1 METYNST
8 IEMSINTTSTNTSSI
23 SFKPELR
30 IYPDAFRHVYISTH
44 PVKYVYMETDKY
56 AEADD
61 YRMIV
66 SNIEFI
72 LAVLNSLIQ
81 EEIAKVSSLSA
92 VNRNTHI
99 NNHYLKQMY
108 KIFLYGYFKLDA
120 LCSIYNTLDYN
131 DTVCEQDNYAWD
143 SYNNILVGFNESFEN
158 ACRHMVYCTR
168 SMREQLQEEHGLV
181 LTDNFILC
189 DTSSNEPIESD
200 YLSEP
205 QYLTAAAEL
214 EDQRNR
220 FNMNGRV

>member
-8 IEMSINTTSTNTSSI
+8 IEMSNNTSTSI

-30 IYPDAFRHVYISTH
+30 IYPDAFRHVYISMR
-44 PVKYVYMETDKY
+44 PVKYVYMETDEY

-81 EEIAKVSSLSA
+81 EEIVKVSLLSET
-92 VNRNTHI
+92 NRNTHI

-120 LCSIYNTLDYN
+120 LCSIYNILDTN
-131 DTVCEQDNYAWD
+131 DSVCEQDNYAWD

-158 ACRHMVYCTR
+158 VCRYMVYCTK

-181 LTDNFILC
+181 LKDNFILY
-189 DTSSNEPIESD
+189 DVSSNEPIESD

-214 EDQRNR
+214 EDQRIK
-220 FNMNGRV
+220 FSMNVKV